1 MNNVKPIY
9 KSLNILLLLLTLFIT
24 ICGICS
30 FNTAHT
36 YNAINQY
43 EETIKMWG
51 AGIYAHDSYF
61 KAPIFIGS
69 DFIVTTGEKRYK
81 GHRQRKVQTEG
92 FFSRNAS
99 AKPRTIQ
106 WD

>member
-1 MNNVKPIY
+1 MVLASMGDK
-9 KSLNILLLLLTLFIT
+9 TLPLR
-24 ICGICS
+24 CDHYG
-30 FNTAHT
+30 
-36 YNAINQY
+36 Q
-43 EETIKMWG
+43 
-51 AGIYAHDSYF
+51 AGGVVDMSYS
-61 KAPIFIGS
+61 GS
-69 DFIVTTGEKRYK
+69 RWRDIVTTGEKRYK

>member
-1 MNNVKPIY
+1 MVDCSEKL
-9 KSLNILLLLLTLFIT
+9 KSLR
-24 ICGICS
+24 
-30 FNTAHT
+30 
-36 YNAINQY
+36 
-43 EETIKMWG
+43 ETRGMTQLQV
-51 AGIYAHDSYF
+51 ANR
-61 KAPIFIGS
+61 
-69 DFIVTTGEKRYK
+69 IVTTGKKRYK